1 MKIKKFKLVVFFSF
15 ILFIHIICNFFYE
28 KDFPYFIIGYIFLF
42 LINSFFYYFFFIKNK
57 KLKPI
62 LTISIY
68 VIETILKL
76 FFSISFLFYL
86 IMKYDIS
93 NMFITLVN
101 FVFSYFLILFFKII
115 LLLN

>member
-1 MKIKKFKLVVFFSF
+1 MIIKKFKLVVFFSF

-28 KDFPYFIIGYIFLF
+28 RDFSYFIIGYVFLF
-42 LINSFFYYFFFIKNK
+42 LINSFFLLFFFIFNK
-57 KLKPI
+57 KPRSI
-62 LTISIY
+62 ISLY

-76 FFSISFLFYL
+76 FFSIFFLFYL

-93 NMFITLVN
+93 NMFVTFIN
-101 FVFSYFLILFFKII
+101 FVFSYFLVLFFKII